1 MRFPLSTS
9 LTDVAMKPSLFG
21 LSYVIDY
28 HVRRKARPLTRGLV
42 LTNRCNLR
50 CRHCRV
56 TDRGE
61 KDLSF
66 GEVRAAVDAFH
77 EEGGRCLYLEGGE
90 PFLWH
95 DGEYRLDDVVKY
107 AHALGVISVVVYTN
121 GTFPLATSAD
131 TVFISVDGLQ
141 TTHDRLRGKT
151 FDRIMG
157 RIRDSAHRSL
167 YINFTIN
174 TLNRDE
180 IEPFCEYVNRVANVR
195 GVFFYFHTPYY
206 GYDELYIE
214 PEERNRILRRLLEGK
229 RRFKILNSQ
238 AGLKSAMRNDW
249 RRPLGICSVYEKG
262 AVYPCCRYSGDAR
275 LCRQCGYLSYTEVD
289 QTLKLRPSAIWN
301 ALKYF
306 GAKPGGDR
314 ARGSGDLALRPTLT
328 PESEGEKGCRGCGPG
343 EG

>member
-1 MRFPLSTS
+1 
-9 LTDVAMKPSLFG
+9 MKPSLFG
-21 LSYVIDY
+21 LSYLIDY
-28 HVRRKARPLTRGLV
+28 HVRRKSRPLTRGLV

-56 TDRGE
+56 RDRGE

-66 GEVRAAVDAFH
+66 GEVRAAIHAFY

-95 DGEYRLDDVVKY
+95 DGDYRLDDVVNY
-107 AHALGVISVVVYTN
+107 AHAHGFINVVVYTN

-151 FDRIMG
+151 FDGIMG

-174 TLNRDE
+174 MLNRDE
-180 IEPFCEYVNRVANVR
+180 IEPFCEYVNRVANIR

-206 GYDELYIE
+206 GYDELYLE
-214 PEERNRILRRLLEGK
+214 PGEKNQILRRLLEGK
-229 RRFKILNSQ
+229 RRFKILNSR
-238 AGLKSAMRNDW
+238 AGLRSAMRNDW

-262 AVYPCCRYSGDAR
+262 VVYPCCRYSGDAR
-275 LCRQCGYLSYTEVD
+275 LCLQCGYLSYAEID

-314 ARGSGDLALRPTLT
+314 ARGSGDIALRPAPT
-328 PESEGEKGCRGCGPG
+328 PASEAENGCCGCGPG
-343 EG
+343 EE